1 MQVVLL
7 KDESGVIL
15 TDGECDVHD
24 DVPVQAMSKED
35 RRTHAQSVEYLN
47 CHYELPLPWR
57 YGD

>member
-1 MQVVLL
+1 MAQASATVPQKSMQVVLL

-35 RRTHAQSVEYLN
+35 RRTHAQSVE
-47 CHYELPLPWR
+47 
-57 YGD
+57 